1 MAKRDMLRLRARAC
15 ADSPSDGSLSVS
27 ALSRGQA
34 PGHGRKGHAE
44 VRRPRSAVRRVV
56 LSGREGD
63 DERGRLTAVTIEAPP
78 VRPDGLSEEEAA
90 RRLAERGPIEPPPS
104 SRSYASIVRA
114 NVLTV
119 FNAILAAAGIVTL
132 AFGAWQ
138 DALFLGILLANT
150 GIGIVQEVRAKRAL
164 DQLAALVEPMAVVV
178 RDGVSRVAHAEELV
192 VGDLVRVEPGNQLVA
207 DGTVATSAGL
217 ALDESNLSGESRP
230 VVRGPGDEVRSGS
243 FVLEGSG
250 TYTVTAVGPDSYA
263 ERVARIARAFRHPRS
278 PLEHSLNLLLLVLAG
293 VIVPLGAILGYAL
306 WERDTPF
313 SEAVPTSVAAVVT
326 LVPEGLILLT
336 SLTFAVAALRMTRRG
351 VLAQQLNAIESLA
364 AVDIVC
370 FDKTGTLTEARVR
383 VAGLVPA
390 LGVEED
396 ELRAALGRYAAS
408 AGSRNGTLEAIGEAC
423 PGLGEAPVQEV
434 AFASRRRWSGVRL
447 GGTTFVLGAP
457 ELFPLGPL
465 AARADAEARAGR
477 RVLAI
482 GRSEAELDDP
492 DTGPPSP
499 LRPIGLVLLAER
511 LRADARETVA
521 FFRAQGVELKVLSGD
536 RPETVA
542 AIARD
547 AGIEVET
554 PADGRELSDGAVD
567 AAVIGR
573 ISPEGKQ
580 LVVEALAARGRYVAM
595 VGDGVNDV
603 PALKAARL
611 AIAQGSGAQ
620 MAKSVA
626 DLVLVRGEF
635 GAVPAL
641 VAEGRKVFRNI
652 QRVAKLFV
660 TKSAFAA
667 FLILSIGLTPTAYPL
682 LPRHLSLAA
691 ALAIGIPAFFLALA
705 PSIDGREDR
714 GFGTGVVRFAIPAG
728 TAAGIGVLSSYVFTL
743 NVIDRPLLE
752 ARTVATTVLI
762 AVGLYLILA
771 LEASGRLRAAAVS
784 TLVAGLAVIYA
795 LLLATGPLRRFFDL
809 AVPDPAMIAVSAFGS
824 ALAIGLLVAT
834 DDRFVPWWP
843 ARF

>member
-1 MAKRDMLRLRARAC
+1 M
-15 ADSPSDGSLSVS
+15 
-27 ALSRGQA
+27 
-34 PGHGRKGHAE
+34 
-44 VRRPRSAVRRVV
+44 
-56 LSGREGD
+56 
-63 DERGRLTAVTIEAPP
+63 TAVTTEAPP
-78 VRPDGLSEEEAA
+78 TRPGGLTEAEAA
-90 RRLAERGPIEPPPS
+90 RRLAERGPVEPPPS

-119 FNAILAAAGIVTL
+119 FNAILAAAGILTL

-138 DALFLGILLANT
+138 DAIFLAILIANT
-150 GIGIVQEVRAKRAL
+150 GIGIAQEVRAKRAL
-164 DQLAALVEPMAVVV
+164 DRLAALLEPMAVVV
-178 RDGVSRVAHAEELV
+178 RDGAPRSLHAEELV
-192 VGDLVRVEPGNQLVA
+192 AGDLVRVEAGNQLVA
-207 DGTVATSAGL
+207 DGVVETVVGL

-230 VVRGPGDEVRSGS
+230 VVRGPGEEVRSGS
-243 FVLEGSG
+243 YVHEGSG

-263 ERVARIARAFRHPRS
+263 ERVAHIARAFRHPRS

-336 SLTFAVAALRMTRRG
+336 SLTFAVAALKMTRRG

-364 AVDIVC
+364 AVDVVC
-370 FDKTGTLTEARVR
+370 FDKTGTLTEPRLRLARV
-383 VAGLVPA
+383 APA
-390 LGVEED
+390 TGVGED
-396 ELRAALGRYAAS
+396 ELRMALGRYAAS
-408 AGSRNGTLEAIGEAC
+408 AGSRNGTLEAIAEAC
-423 PGLGEAPVQEV
+423 PGLAETPVREV
-434 AFASRRRWSGVRL
+434 AFASRRRWSGIRL
-447 GGTTFVLGAP
+447 AGTTFVLGAP
-457 ELFPLGPL
+457 ELFPLGSL
-465 AARADAEARAGR
+465 AGEADAEARAGR

-482 GRSEAELDDP
+482 GRSETDLGDP
-492 DTGPPSP
+492 ESGPPDP
-499 LRPIGLVLLAER
+499 LQPLGLVVLAER

-521 FFRAQGVELKVLSGD
+521 FFRSQGVELKILSGD

-547 AGIEVET
+547 AGIEVDE
-554 PADGRELSDGAVD
+554 PLDGRELGDAVVD
-567 AAVIGR
+567 ATVIGR

-580 LVVEALAARGRYVAM
+580 QVVEALSARGRYVAM

-691 ALAIGIPAFFLALA
+691 ALTIGIPAFFLALA
-705 PSIDGREDR
+705 PSVDGAQGGR
-714 GFGTGVVRFAIPAG
+714 FGTGVARFAVPAG
-728 TAAGIGVLSSYVFTL
+728 VAAGIGVLSSYVFTL
-743 NVIDRPLLE
+743 NVIDRPLVE

-762 AVGLYLILA
+762 VVGLYLILA
-771 LEASGRLRAAAVS
+771 LEASGRLRGAAIS
-784 TLVAGLAVIYA
+784 TLVAGLAAIYA
-795 LLLATGPLRRFFDL
+795 LLLAAGPMRRFFDL
-809 AVPDPAMIAVSAFGS
+809 AVPDPAMIVVAVCGS

-834 DDRFVPWWP
+834 DDRYVPGLA
-843 ARF
+843 ARR

>member
-1 MAKRDMLRLRARAC
+1 
-15 ADSPSDGSLSVS
+15 
-27 ALSRGQA
+27 
-34 PGHGRKGHAE
+34 
-44 VRRPRSAVRRVV
+44 
-56 LSGREGD
+56 
-63 DERGRLTAVTIEAPP
+63 LTAVTTEAPP
-78 VRPDGLSEEEAA
+78 IRPDGLSEAEAA

-104 SRSYASIVRA
+104 SRSYASIIRA
-114 NVLTV
+114 NTLTV
-119 FNAILAAAGIVTL
+119 FNAILAAAGVLTL

-138 DALFLGILLANT
+138 DALFLAILLGNT
-150 GIGIVQEVRAKRAL
+150 GIGIFQEVRAKRAL
-164 DQLAALVEPMAVVV
+164 DRLAALVEPTAVVV
-178 RDGVSRVAHAEELV
+178 RDGVARALHAEELV
-192 VGDLVRVEPGNQLVA
+192 SGDLVRIEPGNQVVA
-207 DGTVATSAGL
+207 DGTVATSAAL

-243 FVLEGSG
+243 FVVEGSG

-263 ERVARIARAFRHPRS
+263 ERVAHIARAFRHPRS
-278 PLEHSLNLLLLVLAG
+278 PLEHSLNVLLLVLAG

-306 WERDTPF
+306 WERETPF

-336 SLTFAVAALRMTRRG
+336 SLTFAVAALKMTRRG
-351 VLAQQLNAIESLA
+351 VLSQQLNAIESLA
-364 AVDIVC
+364 AVDVVC
-370 FDKTGTLTEARVR
+370 FDKTGTLTEARLR
-383 VAGLVPA
+383 LAGLVPA
-390 LGVEED
+390 AGVDED
-396 ELRAALGRYAAS
+396 ELRTALGRYAAS

-423 PGLGEAPVQEV
+423 PGVGETPVQEV

-457 ELFPLGPL
+457 ELFPLGSL
-465 AARADAEARAGR
+465 AGRADAEARQGR

-482 GRSEAELDDP
+482 GRSPGELDEP
-492 DTGPPSP
+492 DSGPPAP
-499 LRPIGLVLLAER
+499 LEPLGVVLLAER
-511 LRADARETVA
+511 LRPEARETVA
-521 FFRAQGVELKVLSGD
+521 FFRSQGVELKILSGD

-547 AGIEVET
+547 AGIEVDQL
-554 PADGRELSDGAVD
+554 ADGRELRAVD
-567 AAVIGR
+567 VDAPVIGR

-580 LVVEALAARGRYVAM
+580 HVIETLTARGRYVAM
-595 VGDGVNDV
+595 IGDGVNDV

-611 AIAQGSGAQ
+611 AIAPGTGAQ

-691 ALAIGIPAFFLALA
+691 AITIGIPAFFLALA
-705 PSIDGREDR
+705 PSVDAGGSQR
-714 GFGTGVVRFAIPAG
+714 FGAGVARFAVPAG

-743 NVIDRPLLE
+743 NVIDRPLVE

-771 LEASGRLRAAAVS
+771 LEASGRLRGAAVS
-784 TLVAGLAVIYA
+784 LLVAGLAAIYA
-795 LLLATGPLRRFFDL
+795 LLLAGGPTRRFFDL
-809 AVPDPAMIAVSAFGS
+809 AVPDPQLVVVAALGS
-824 ALAIGLLVAT
+824 AVAIGLLVAT
-834 DDRFVPWWP
+834 DDRYIPGRTSR
-843 ARF
+843 A